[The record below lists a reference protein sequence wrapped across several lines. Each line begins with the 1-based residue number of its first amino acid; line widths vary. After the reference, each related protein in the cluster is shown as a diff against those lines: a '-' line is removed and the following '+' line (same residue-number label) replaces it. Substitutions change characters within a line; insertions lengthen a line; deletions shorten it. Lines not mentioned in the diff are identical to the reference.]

1 MANDMCVCRADEDN
15 SLEASDYIGADV
27 ADEVLFYHSWADDPR
42 YATPNILRAAV
53 WPFNRKT
60 EHISEPAKDI
70 VQDLLR
76 SSAARRLGIAPPPP
90 SNPPPC
96 RDAARLMLPRCCSH
110 TPPPPP
116 PPPPGMEQRGGY
128 AALRRHPFF
137 RSFDWQAL
145 RDQRLPAPHWRAPPS
160 PLPQQTKPQ
169 RQHPAPVIEE

>member
-1 MANDMCVCRADEDN
+1 VVAVYQRMPAVLTPSATQYLAVLDCRRCCGRSHARAHPAPAPAGPLLPPWLPPRRIASCRAFWN
-15 SLEASDYIGADV
+15 PNYASGSV
-27 ADEVLFYHSWADDPR
+27 P
-42 YATPNILRAAV
+42 LR
-53 WPFNRKT
+53 P
-60 EHISEPAKDI
+60 PL
-70 VQDLLR
+70 QLLTSR
-76 SSAARRLGIAPPPP
+76 DG
-90 SNPPPC
+90 C
-96 RDAARLMLPRCCSH
+96 RDAVRLMLPRCCSH

-145 RDQRLPAPHWRAPPS
+145 RDQRLPAPHWRAPPA